1 MNKTFIIGAIATI
14 IVIGLIGLVVRQQSK
29 KAVMT
34 NPTANTTT
42 NTSVSAA
49 PTGTGNLT
57 VSPVSASSDID
68 TELKAFEDSL
78 SKTNDSDF
86 DSSGLSDKELGL

>member
-14 IVIGLIGLVVRQQSK
+14 VVIGLIGLVVQQQSK
-29 KAVMT
+29 EEM
-34 NPTANTTT
+34 TT
-42 NTSVSAA
+42 NTTVSVTGYIVSPV

-78 SKTNDSDF
+78 SNTNDSDF

>member
-14 IVIGLIGLVVRQQSK
+14 VVIGLIGLVVRQQSK
-29 KAVMT
+29 EEM
-34 NPTANTTT
+34 TT
-42 NTSVSAA
+42 NTTVSVTGYVVSPV

-78 SKTNDSDF
+78 SQTNDSDF
-86 DSSGLSDKELGL
+86 DSSGLSDKELDL

>member
-14 IVIGLIGLVVRQQSK
+14 VVIGLIGLVVRQQQSK
-29 KAVMT
+29 EAM
-34 NPTANTTT
+34 TT
-42 NTSVSAA
+42 NTTVSITGYVVSPV

-68 TELKAFEDSL
+68 TQLKAFEDSL
-78 SKTNDSDF
+78 SQTNESDF

>member
-14 IVIGLIGLVVRQQSK
+14 VVIGLIGLVVRQQSK
-29 KAVMT
+29 EEM
-34 NPTANTTT
+34 TT
-42 NTSVSAA
+42 NTTVSVTGYVVSPV

-68 TELKAFEDSL
+68 TQLKAFEDSL
-78 SKTNDSDF
+78 SQTNDSDF
-86 DSSGLSDKELGL
+86 DSSGLSDKELDL

>member
-14 IVIGLIGLVVRQQSK
+14 VVIGLIGLAVKQQNK
-29 KAVMT
+29 KAM
-34 NPTANTTT
+34 TT
-42 NTSVSAA
+42 NTTVSVTGYPISPS
-49 PTGTGNLT
+49 PTGTSDQT

-78 SKTNDSDF
+78 SNTNDSDF